1 MSSVPYAEVY
11 YNQVR
16 AKASHN
22 SYQRTEGLSD
32 QFAYWRLRS
41 LELDLHNGNDAS
53 GWPKLD
59 GDWYVYHS
67 SPFDVGSTVRTFE
80 DALQVLAGFHA
91 AVPDHEVC
99 TIALDIKD
107 NFDPTHTPE
116 QLDALINAALPGAV
130 YTPADLL
137 GTHSNLQQSA
147 GQWPRL
153 ADLRGKF
160 VFILTTGNLDSPTS
174 HLNQYVQNGAT
185 ANIRTGFVAP
195 NISTVAQ
202 ITAFNYAVWFN
213 LTMSAVGSLGP
224 KIFAQGFMSR
234 AYGANSSSDW
244 QKAVTGKAHLIGT
257 DKVNAEHDTWAR
269 TDNTHGWPFQGIE
282 FVVDPNT
289 VEPGTIDGLRVK
301 SGDFWGKADS
311 GAMLPFA
318 AGVVDRTHTW
328 GVSVP
333 ASHVPDDWGKSGLM
347 VRASAAAD
355 AANFALLRAA
365 EGHPMRVQVR
375 ASTGGSTSAW
385 DLNPGTS
392 GVNAATWMYLRLV
405 VSNGGRTVEGLGST
419 DGVNWVSVH
428 RQDFTESMTLQGL
441 AGSSHDTGKSIRY
454 LYFPV
459 GTTAAASL
467 TPINIGKDVQ
477 ATGFSGVYPV

>member
-1 MSSVPYAEVY
+1 MSTVPYAEVF

-41 LELDLHNGNDAS
+41 LELDLHNGNDGA
-53 GWPKLD
+53 GWPTLD
-59 GDWYVYHS
+59 GDWYVYHVSVVDQGS
-67 SPFDVGSTVRTFE
+67 SVRTFK

-107 NFDPTHTPE
+107 NFDATHTPE
-116 QLDALINAALPGAV
+116 QLDALIHAALPGAV

-137 GTHSNLQQSA
+137 GSHSNLQQAA

-160 VFILTTGNLDSPTS
+160 VFILTTGNLDSPRS

-185 ANIRTGFVAP
+185 ANRRTGFVAP
-195 NISTVAQ
+195 EISTLAQ

-213 LTMSAVGSLGP
+213 LTMSSVANLGP
-224 KIFAQGFMSR
+224 TIYAMGFMAR
-234 AYGANSSSDW
+234 AYGANSASNW
-244 QKAVTGKAHLIGT
+244 QKAVSGKAHLIGT
-257 DKVNAEHDTWAR
+257 DKVNAERDVWAR
-269 TDNTHGWPFQGIE
+269 TDNVRGWPFQGIE
-282 FVVDPNT
+282 NAVDPDT
-289 VEPGTIDGLRVK
+289 VEPGVIIGMRVK

-311 GAMLPFA
+311 GALLPFVGSDLD
-318 AGVVDRTHTW
+318 GVHTR

-333 ASHVPDDWGKSGLM
+333 ASHVPNGWGKAGLM
-347 VRASAAAD
+347 LRASAAAD
-355 AANFALLRAA
+355 AACFALLRAA

-375 ASTGGSTSAW
+375 PRSGGSTSAW
-385 DLNPGTS
+385 DLDAATV
-392 GVNAATWMYLRLV
+392 GVNAATWLYLRLV
-405 VSNGGRTVEGLGST
+405 VSQGGRRVEGLGST
-419 DGVNWVSVH
+419 DGVNWVRVH
-428 RQDFTESMTLQGL
+428 RHDFDEALTLQGL
-441 AGSSHDTGKSIRY
+441 AGSSHDTGAAIRY
-454 LYFPV
+454 LCFPV
-459 GTTAAASL
+459 GDTALARL
-467 TPINIGKDVQ
+467 DPIAIGRDVK
-477 ATGFSGVYPV
+477 ATAFPGVYPA

>member
-1 MSSVPYAEVY
+1 MSTVPYAEVF

-41 LELDLHNGNDAS
+41 LELDLHNGNDGA
-53 GWPKLD
+53 GWPTLD
-59 GDWYVYHS
+59 GDWYVYHVSGVDQGS
-67 SPFDVGSTVRTFE
+67 SVRTFK

-107 NFDPTHTPE
+107 NFDATHTPE

-137 GTHSNLQQSA
+137 GSHSNLQQAA

-185 ANIRTGFVAP
+185 ANLRTGFVAP
-195 NISTVAQ
+195 EINTAAQ
-202 ITAFNYAVWFN
+202 ITAFDYAVWFN
-213 LTMSAVGSLGP
+213 LTMSSVASLGP
-224 KIFAQGFMSR
+224 KIFAQGFMAR
-234 AYGANSSSDW
+234 AYGANSSRDW
-244 QKAVTGKAHLIGT
+244 QKAVNGKAHLIGT
-257 DKVNAEHDTWAR
+257 DKVNAEQDPWAR
-269 TDNTHGWPFQGIE
+269 TDNLHGWPFQGIE
-282 FVVDPNT
+282 FAVDPDT
-289 VEPGTIDGLRVK
+289 VEPGTILGLRVQ

-311 GAMLPFA
+311 GALLPFVA
-318 AGVVDRTHTW
+318 DGVDAVHTW

-333 ASHVPDDWGKSGLM
+333 ASHAPNDWGKAGLM

-355 AANFALLRAA
+355 AACFALLRAA
-365 EGHPMRVQVR
+365 GDEPTRVQVR
-375 ASTGGSTSAW
+375 ATTGASTSAW
-385 DLNPGTS
+385 DLDPGSS
-392 GVNAATWMYLRLV
+392 GVKASTWMYLRLV
-405 VSNGGRTVEGLGST
+405 VSNGGRRVEGLGST
-419 DGVNWVSVH
+419 DGVTWVSVH
-428 RQDFTESMTLQGL
+428 RQDFDEALTLQGL
-441 AGSSHDTGKSIRY
+441 AGSSHDPHAAIRY

-459 GTTAAASL
+459 GDTALARLDA
-467 TPINIGKDVQ
+467 IAIGKDV
-477 ATGFSGVYPV
+477 AASGFSGVYPD